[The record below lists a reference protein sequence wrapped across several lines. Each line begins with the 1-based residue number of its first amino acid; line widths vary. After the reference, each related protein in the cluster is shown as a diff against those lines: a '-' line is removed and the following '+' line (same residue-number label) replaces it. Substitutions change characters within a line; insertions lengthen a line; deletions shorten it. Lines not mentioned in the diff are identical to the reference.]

1 MLYKEMKIAI
11 IGQKGIPAKGGG
23 VERHVEELATRLVSR
38 GNEVFVYTRPNYTS
52 PELKEYKGVNL
63 ISKKTFSSKNFDA
76 ISHTFIAC
84 LDLIFKRK
92 VDVIHFHSI
101 GPSSLIL
108 FLKIFKPKTP
118 IVATFHSQCYLHKKW
133 GFFAKSYLKLGEF
146 ILCKFADK
154 VISVSKNLKKYA
166 FKKHKREAIYIP
178 NGVNKA
184 FDLMADLIKKWG
196 LRKDNYIFLATRL
209 IPHKGIH
216 YLIKAFNNI
225 NTDKKLV
232 IAGNGSYTDDYVKYL
247 KEISKN
253 NKNIIFTG
261 NQTGKILT
269 ELFSNAYFFVQPSE
283 SEGLSFA
290 LLEGMSYGPVLASD
304 IPENIE
310 AVGEAGFTFKN
321 KNIKDLEDKIKYLL
335 NNKEEVKKVKDEG
348 REKVNIDYNW
358 ENITDDVLS
367 VYEDSALNRV
377 SLKEEKILA

>member
-1 MLYKEMKIAI
+1 MKIAI
-11 IGQKGIPAKGGG
+11 IGQKGIPAIGGG
-23 VERHVEELATRLVSR
+23 VERHVEELATRLVKR
-38 GNEVFVYTRPNYTS
+38 GNEVFVYTRSNYTS
-52 PELKEYKGVNL
+52 PNLKKYKGVNL
-63 ISKKTFSSKNFDA
+63 ISKKTLSSKNFDA

-133 GFFAKSYLKLGEF
+133 GFFAKVYLKLGEF
-146 ILCKFADK
+146 ILCKFADE
-154 VISVSKNLKKYA
+154 VIAVSRNLKNHA
-166 FKKHKREAIYIP
+166 FKKHKRETVYIP

-184 FDLMADLIKKWG
+184 FELEAKLIKKWG
-196 LRKDNYIFLATRL
+196 LSKDNYIFTATRL

-232 IAGNGSYTDDYVKYL
+232 IAGDSSYTDDYVKYL
-247 KEISKN
+247 KNISKN

-261 NQTGKILT
+261 NQTGDVLC

-310 AVGEAGFTFKN
+310 AVGDAGFMFKN
-321 KNIKDLEDKIKYLL
+321 KDVKDIEDKLKYLFS
-335 NNKEEVKKVKDEG
+335 NKEKVKEIKAQGRKKVDL
-348 REKVNIDYNW
+348 NYNW
-358 ENITDDVLS
+358 EDITDNVLS
-367 VYEDSALNRV
+367 VYRELLFDDV
-377 SLKEEKILA
+377 GLKEKNCAI

>member
-1 MLYKEMKIAI
+1 MKIAI
-11 IGQKGIPAKGGG
+11 IGQKGIPAIGGG
-23 VERHVEELATRLVSR
+23 VERHVEELATRLVKR
-38 GNEVFVYTRPNYTS
+38 GNEVFVYTRSNYTS
-52 PELKEYKGVNL
+52 PNLKKYKGVKL
-63 ISKKTFSSKNFDA
+63 ISKKTLSSKNFDA

-133 GFFAKSYLKLGEF
+133 GFFAKIYLKLGEF
-146 ILCKFADK
+146 ILCKFADE
-154 VISVSKNLKKYA
+154 VITVSKNLKKHA
-166 FKKHKREAIYIP
+166 LKKHKRETTYIP

-184 FDLMADLIKKWG
+184 FELEAKLIKKWG
-196 LRKDNYIFLATRL
+196 LSKDNYIFTATRL

-232 IAGNGSYTDDYVKYL
+232 IAGDSSYTDDYVKYL
-247 KEISKN
+247 KNISKN

-261 NQTGKILT
+261 NQTGDVLC

-310 AVGEAGFTFKN
+310 AVGDAGFMFKN
-321 KNIKDLEDKIKYLL
+321 KDVKDIEDKLKYLFS
-335 NNKEEVKKVKDEG
+335 NKEKVKEIKAQGRKKVDL
-348 REKVNIDYNW
+348 NYNW
-358 ENITDDVLS
+358 EDITDNVLS
-367 VYEDSALNRV
+367 VYRELLFDDV
-377 SLKEEKILA
+377 GLKEKNCAI

>member
-1 MLYKEMKIAI
+1 MKIAI
-11 IGQKGIPAKGGG
+11 IGQKGIPAIGGG
-23 VERHVEELATRLVSR
+23 VERHVEELATRLVKR
-38 GNEVFVYTRPNYTS
+38 GNEVFAYTRSNYTS
-52 PELKEYKGVNL
+52 PNLKKYKGVKL
-63 ISKKTFSSKNFDA
+63 ISKKTLSSKNFDA

-84 LDLIFKRK
+84 LDLVFKRK

-133 GFFAKSYLKLGEF
+133 GFFAKVYLKLGEF
-146 ILCKFADK
+146 ILCKFADE
-154 VISVSKNLKKYA
+154 VITVSKNLKKHA
-166 FKKHKREAIYIP
+166 LKKHKRETTYIP

-184 FDLMADLIKKWG
+184 LELEVKLIKKWG
-196 LRKDNYIFLATRL
+196 LSKDNYIFAATRL

-232 IAGNGSYTDDYVKYL
+232 IAGDSSYTDDYVRYL
-247 KEISKN
+247 KKISKN
-253 NKNIIFTG
+253 NKNIILTG
-261 NQTGKILT
+261 NQTGDVLY

-304 IPENIE
+304 IAENTE
-310 AVGEAGFTFKN
+310 AVGDAGFTFKS
-321 KNIKDLEDKIKYLL
+321 KDVKDLEDKLKYLFS
-335 NNKEEVKKVKDEG
+335 NKDKVKEVKAKG
-348 REKVNIDYNW
+348 REKVDLNYNW
-358 ENITDDVLS
+358 EDITDNVLS
-367 VYEDSALNRV
+367 VYRELLFDDV
-377 SLKEEKILA
+377 GLKEKNCTI

>member
-1 MLYKEMKIAI
+1 MKIAI
-11 IGQKGIPAKGGG
+11 IGQKGIPAIGGG
-23 VERHVEELATRLVSR
+23 VERHVEELATRLVKL

-52 PELKEYKGVNL
+52 PDLKKYKGVKL
-63 ISKKTFSSKNFDA
+63 ISKKTISSKNFDA

-133 GFFAKSYLKLGEF
+133 GFFAKAYLKLGEF
-146 ILCKFADK
+146 ILCKFADE
-154 VISVSKNLKKYA
+154 VITVSKNLKKHA
-166 FKKHKREAIYIP
+166 LKKHKRETVYIP

-184 FDLMADLIKKWG
+184 LELEAKLIKKWG
-196 LRKDNYIFLATRL
+196 LSKDNYIFAATRL

-225 NTDKKLV
+225 NIDKKLV
-232 IAGNGSYTDDYVKYL
+232 IAGDSSYTDDYVKYL
-247 KEISKN
+247 KEISRN

-261 NQTGKILT
+261 NQTGDILD

-304 IPENIE
+304 IAENIE
-310 AVGEAGFTFKN
+310 AVGDAGFMFKN
-321 KNIKDLEDKIKYLL
+321 KDVKDIEDKLKYLFS
-335 NNKEEVKKVKDEG
+335 NRDKVKEIKTKG
-348 REKVNIDYNW
+348 REKVNLNYNW
-358 ENITDDVLS
+358 EDITDNVLS
-367 VYEDSALNRV
+367 VYRELLFNDV
-377 SLKEEKILA
+377 GLKEKNCAI

>member
-1 MLYKEMKIAI
+1 MKIAI
-11 IGQKGIPAKGGG
+11 IGQKGIPAIGGG
-23 VERHVEELATRLVSR
+23 VERHVEELATRLVKR
-38 GNEVFVYTRPNYTS
+38 GNEVFVYTRSNYTS
-52 PELKEYKGVNL
+52 SNLKKYKGVNL
-63 ISKKTFSSKNFDA
+63 ISKKTLSSKNFDA

-84 LDLIFKRK
+84 LDLIFKTK

-133 GFFAKSYLKLGEF
+133 GFFAKVYLKLGEF
-146 ILCKFADK
+146 ILCKFADE
-154 VISVSKNLKKYA
+154 VITVSKNLKKHA
-166 FKKHKREAIYIP
+166 LKKHKRETTYIP

-184 FDLMADLIKKWG
+184 LELEVKLIKKWG
-196 LRKDNYIFLATRL
+196 LSKDNYIFAATRL

-232 IAGNGSYTDDYVKYL
+232 IAGDSSYTDDYVRYL
-247 KEISKN
+247 KKISKH
-253 NKNIIFTG
+253 NKNIVFTG
-261 NQTGKILT
+261 NQTGDILD

-304 IPENIE
+304 IPENTE
-310 AVGEAGFTFKN
+310 AVGDAGFTFRSKDV
-321 KNIKDLEDKIKYLL
+321 KDLEDKLKYLFS
-335 NNKEEVKKVKDEG
+335 NRDKVKEIKAKG
-348 REKVNIDYNW
+348 REKVNLNYSW
-358 ENITDDVLS
+358 EDITDNVLCI
-367 VYEDSALNRV
+367 Y
-377 SLKEEKILA
+377 KELLLDDFRLREKNSIAQKSS